1 MKRVLI
7 INFLIVAFF
16 MTPAT
21 GARTEIP
28 DDATLRGWV
37 QEMKK
42 SPRGPFKQIRWFC
55 NDGTILPP
63 KEYACREH
71 GGGVQHGEW
80 TNRVKLMRNSGYFI
94 ANVYADIKAEL
105 FRKDPQHFEILKQM
119 ILEQFLIDADEGWIL
134 RRARYYRGSLQA
146 EDEIRGGRSLLLE
159 LLKDTHAHTLRFVV
173 LRQAVR
179 YLPHGRSGAP
189 ISKMRQLALAIAE
202 KDANFKTLRVKIH
215 VRPELNDAQLVRSYA
230 EKRGQLKLLS
240 EYEQLATTIEEIYQ
254 PKDIVPEIIF
264 LAKKI
269 KNSALRR
276 RIKKKARQ
284 LTVNNDAVVRFE
296 VACHML
302 ATIRDVLNQKGSPD
316 QILAL
321 LDISLLLEA
330 DLFRSGNQMLKSLNR
345 ATRHQRLNLLSYST
359 EGLYGIGLISSRH
372 RQSLQKDFSELDKTI
387 PQLIEYKS
395 NLKYAAQVPE
405 WADRTIRFH
414 FSETVKHLAVIE
426 PLIRRYIHD
435 ALRGSLLLSY
445 STILETLLAD
455 ADQQLGISN
464 ELFDHKMATGLRGLN
479 AGLAR
484 GILKFPNPDD
494 NPKDFDHQ
502 SIYVLPSTTEDLPPV
517 AGIITAG
524 KDNILSHVQL
534 LSRNLGI
541 PNVAIEKQLLKQI
554 STRQGQRVVL
564 AVSPQGIVR
573 LKEDGPGW
581 DEIFAVKTR
590 EKDVLIKPDL
600 NKLDLYNHSFIPL
613 QQLRAADS
621 GVVAGPKAANL
632 AELKHHFPEAVTDG
646 LVIPFGLFRTLLDQE
661 IKPGGTSVFSWM
673 RNQYALIKA
682 LEKYPIEQELVIRQ
696 FLQRMRKWI
705 LNADPGEDFRNR
717 LKATMDET
725 FGPDGTYGLFVR
737 SDTNVEDLP
746 GFTGAGLNLTAANI
760 VGFDNVLKAIS
771 RVWASP
777 FTERA
782 YRWRQAYIATPE
794 HVYASVLLLKS
805 VPVEKSGVMVTA
817 NIDTGKPGWLT
828 IAVNEGVGG
837 AVSGQSAEELRVNL
851 QNGRVRLMAHAA
863 EPYKRIILS
872 EGGIAKIAASGT
884 ETVLNRNDIDLL
896 INFAGSVPDRFP
908 RFKDT
913 TGKPVP
919 ADIEFGFYQNKL
931 VLFQIRPFLES
942 FRARQSLYLNHLD
955 KNLKD
960 KQNIT
965 VDLYGIPAKENE

>member
-28 DDATLRGWV
+28 DDATLRSWV

-269 KNSALRR
+269 TNSALRR
-276 RIKKKARQ
+276 RINKKARQ

>member
-28 DDATLRGWV
+28 DDATLRSWV

-159 LLKDTHAHTLRFVV
+159 LLKDTHARTLRFVV

-276 RIKKKARQ
+276 RINKKARQ